1 MNVESLP
8 TQYWPLLKKYWLPLA
23 LFSVGMIFFI
33 YGLIS
38 FLGSASK
45 PQVVTFK
52 SDSTAVS
59 SPKIQDLIQIDIEG
73 AVVSPG
79 VYKLSQDSIIKDALV
94 SSGGLSSDADRDYI
108 SKNINLAGKLYD
120 GAKIYIPKV
129 GENPIAAQTSVST
142 DQQNLINVNTASA
155 DALDALP
162 GVGPAT
168 AEKIINGRPY
178 AKPNDLLD
186 KKVVSAKVFSQI
198 KDKISIY

>member
-1 MNVESLP
+1 MP
-8 TQYWPLLKKYWLPLA
+8 AQYWPLLKKYWLPVA
-23 LFSVGMIFFI
+23 LFLVGMIFFI

-38 FLGSASK
+38 FFGLASK
-45 PQVVTFK
+45 PQTVTFK

-73 AVVSPG
+73 AVVSSG
-79 VYKLSQDSIIKDALV
+79 VYKLPQESIIKDALV
-94 SSGGLSSDADRDYI
+94 SSGGLSIDADRDYV

-120 GAKIYIPKV
+120 GAKIYVPKV
-129 GENPIAAQTSVST
+129 GENPVAVQTSDTT
-142 DQQNLINVNTASA
+142 DQQGLININTASA

-162 GVGPAT
+162 GVGPVT
-168 AEKIINGRPY
+168 TEKIINGRPY